1 MLRCIDIKESTL
13 GHLITDASNILETT
27 STESFAVRF
36 ALEVL
41 ESESFEEE
49 SEEISSGVKHVLQI
63 LKTYNCPTQQAMEV
77 NEKLYSKTNPK
88 ENYDHVDVDVE
99 IDGVV
104 QTIQM
109 LNNEQ
114 TCPIEKVPLEVGQN
128 IAQTAPLALP
138 KVIVQNIEKLPVLK
152 PTLINLQKSIPTAV
166 TTIKPAVEQETE
178 GNDVSFLLKNYST
191 KIINFFPLHYRT
203 CLMT

>member
-27 STESFAVRF
+27 SAESFAVRF

-138 KVIVQNIEKLPVLK
+138 KVIVQNIEK
-152 PTLINLQKSIPTAV
+152 AV